1 MSKDIRDKRK
11 KVICDLVADSLYV
24 PMKEKELA
32 LFLQVSKEEK
42 QEFHNM
48 GLNDDLINSIIW
60 NTSLTSEASTKRPL
74 SKMTIDIINQ
84 VKEYV
89 YEV

>member
-1 MSKDIRDKRK
+1 MATINQVEKIDYSAQKIDYTSKDY
-11 KVICDLVADSLYV
+11 VAIL
-24 PMKEKELA
+24 
-32 LFLQVSKEEK
+32 
-42 QEFHNM
+42 
-48 GLNDDLINSIIW
+48 DDLINSIIW